1 MGIGRARLHPRW
13 DAQQPELP
21 GGLRR
26 LDARRAPASTNSAV
40 PPFGFENALTTLRLA
55 DAALAKGYRVNLF
68 ASADAVYAFE
78 RGQKAAGL
86 PDPVK
91 GFSELIARGLRV
103 ELCGSCLTLRGIG
116 KEGVLDG
123 SDPQFD
129 EAVVRLDAGQ

>member
-1 MGIGRARLHPRW
+1 MPKTLT
-13 DAQQPELP
+13 LF
-21 GGLRR
+21 L
-26 LDARRAPASTNSAV
+26 TT
-40 PPFGFENALTTLRLA
+40 PPFSFENTLTTLRLA

-91 GFSELIARGLRV
+91 GFSELIGRGLHV

-116 KEGVLDG
+116 KEGVLEG
-123 SDPQFD
+123 SDPSSMK
-129 EAVVRLDAGQ
+129 RLFGLMQASDVFITLGS